1 MPPPLKASPSRRGAL
16 SAGQRSSVLSFQPSA
31 ISWFTDHVETA
42 ALGCLEPFGM
52 TRSPKM
58 AYTVPKLKDFS
69 PGALDKAAE
78 KLLAAL
84 KKERAT
90 IRIKSD
96 GKTSRDGGVPRRK
109 GVLTRI
115 NDLGRRAA
123 RKDPT
128 GESE

>member
-16 SAGQRSSVLSFQPSA
+16 SAGQRSSALSFQPSA

-69 PGALDKAAE
+69 QG
-78 KLLAAL
+78 AL
-84 KKERAT
+84 KKEAEKRLAAWKKKSAE
-90 IRIKSD
+90 IKTDSD
-96 GKTSRDGGVPRRK
+96 WKKFVNRWMARRT
-109 GVLTRI
+109 GLLWQA
-115 NDLGRRAA
+115 NDLGLKA
-123 RKDPT
+123 P
-128 GESE
+128 